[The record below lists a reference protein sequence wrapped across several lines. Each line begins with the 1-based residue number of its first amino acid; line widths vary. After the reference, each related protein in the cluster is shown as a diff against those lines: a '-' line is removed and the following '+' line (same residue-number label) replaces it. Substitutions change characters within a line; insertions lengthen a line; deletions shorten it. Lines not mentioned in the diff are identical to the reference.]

1 MFCLYRQF
9 ENMYCVIPFGGSS
22 RTMKLIYGEKK
33 KKNQRSACFGRKV
46 GVEIDEKGQEGTFW
60 SDGDV
65 LCIHR
70 GLSHTGV
77 CIFPNSVK
85 GRL

>member
-33 KKNQRSACFGRKV
+33 KKIR
-46 GVEIDEKGQEGTFW
+46 GVLA
-60 SDGDV
+60 S
-65 LCIHR
+65 
-70 GLSHTGV
+70 GV
-77 CIFPNSVK
+77 
-85 GRL
+85 RWE